1 MKNFK
6 VPLFFLLVLVQLI
19 GTISGQTCRSNRP
32 QERIWIPTTWR
43 TIVDT
48 ADYNDLLGSGASSWM
63 SRNLDGVG
71 SSFDQVGGL
80 CTRSLRS
87 CAIIDT
93 GTENNWVFSP
103 YINYEAAREVFY
115 NVSST
120 YLTLCGSCPRH
131 LTAYRYDTNTASE
144 TARTNFASYSLLTGS
159 ESSSR
164 YSASSMLIET
174 VRPSGI
180 NGFYFSL
187 RDTGACATVVRIII
201 YYRVCAPMVNGLV
214 IFPEVAVPPRSSPNE
229 AYNATCAPNS
239 HPVTSL
245 AVDITSSTSVCT
257 VRDPR
262 GAQCE
267 CDAGYM
273 RFNDTVCEGKY
284 LCIIKL

>member
-6 VPLFFLLVLVQLI
+6 VPLLFLLVFVQLI
-19 GTISGQTCRSNRP
+19 GTISGQTCRSTRL
-32 QERIWIPTTWR
+32 QERIWIPNTWK
-43 TIVDT
+43 TILDT
-48 ADYNDLLGSGASSWM
+48 ADYDDLLGSGASSWM
-63 SRNLDGVG
+63 SRNLDGGG
-71 SSFDQVGGL
+71 SSFGQVGGICRRNL
-80 CTRSLRS
+80 MS
-87 CAIIDT
+87 CAFTDT

-103 YINYEAAREVFY
+103 YINYEAAREVFH

-120 YLTLCGSCPRH
+120 YLTFCGSCPRH

-144 TARTNFASYSLLTGS
+144 TARTNYTSYNLLTGS

-187 RDTGACATVVRIII
+187 RDTGACATVVRVII

-214 IFPEVAVPPRSSPNE
+214 IFPEVAVPPRSSLNE

-245 AVDITSSTSVCT
+245 TVDITSSTSVCT

-267 CDAGYM
+267 CNAGYI
-273 RFNDTVCEGKY
+273 RFGDTVCEGKY
-284 LCIIKL
+284 